1 MRRAILCAPNVSE
14 GRDAAVIDALV
25 EAIRAVAGVRL
36 LDCAP
41 DPDHHRTVL
50 TYLGEPEA
58 VLEATVAMA
67 DVAFD
72 RIDMR
77 RHGGQ
82 HPRLGAVDV
91 VPFVPVRG
99 VSMEEAVELAR
110 RFGRFAAERGVPVYY
125 YEEAARRLERRELP
139 AIRSGEYEGLE
150 ARLATSEGRPDE
162 GPARFNAEA
171 GAVVTGARPP
181 LVRLNVN
188 LRTTDLFVAETIARS
203 VREIGGGL
211 PHVRAIWIALRKLE
225 MVQVSLNL
233 TRPDETS
240 IPTALEA
247 VHARAAELGIEVAGS
262 QIVGP
267 VPFEALLEATR
278 HYLGAPDL
286 EGRQVIELALVE

>member
-25 EAIRAVAGVRL
+25 EVIQAVAGVRL

-58 VLEATVAMA
+58 VLEATLAMA
-67 DVAFD
+67 EVAFD

-77 RHGGQ
+77 RHRGQ

-99 VSMEEAVELAR
+99 VSMEEAVELAC

-125 YEEAARRLERRELP
+125 YEEAARSPERRELP
-139 AIRSGEYEGLE
+139 AIRSGEYEGLK
-150 ARLATSEGRPDE
+150 ARLGTSEGRPDE

-188 LRTTDLFVAETIARS
+188 LRTTDLLVAETIARS
-203 VREIGGGL
+203 VRQIGDGL

-240 IPTALEA
+240 IPRALEA
-247 VHARAAELGIEVAGS
+247 VRARAAELDVEVAGS

-286 EGRQVIELALVE
+286 EGRQVIELALIE